1 MMDEAKLSKGAI
13 PRLSQEVYFHVN
25 ERGQTMINR
34 KLTIREF
41 IERLNQLQNQEYEEF
56 EIEDKVFDNF
66 ESYKR

>member
-1 MMDEAKLSKGAI
+1 MDEAKLSKGAI

>member
-1 MMDEAKLSKGAI
+1 MDEAKLSKGAI

-25 ERGQTMINR
+25 EQGQTMINR

>member
-1 MMDEAKLSKGAI
+1 MDKAKLSKGAI

>member
-1 MMDEAKLSKGAI
+1 MDEAKLSKGAI

-34 KLTIREF
+34 KLTIKEF

>member
-1 MMDEAKLSKGAI
+1 MDKAKLSKGAI

-25 ERGQTMINR
+25 KRGQTMINR